1 MKKSNIGTWFVAVS
15 LGVGLAVG
23 LVAQAWAEY
32 PPEDGN
38 VVLAADST
46 TADLGEEVA
55 VTATISDQNG
65 DPAANVDCTFSISEQ
80 PGDDA
85 SVDAGPFISDADGN
99 VSTTLDTGSTEGTIV
114 VDVDCGDLSAQ
125 VSVVAG
131 TAAAPPASLPSTGI
145 GAGAEAGST
154 VWALWA
160 LIAMGVTV
168 GFSGLALGLRR
179 SKA

>member
-1 MKKSNIGTWFVAVS
+1 MRRSNIGTWFVAVS
-15 LGVGLAVG
+15 LGVGLAAG
-23 LVAQAWAEY
+23 LVAQAWADY
-32 PPEDGN
+32 PPPGGS
-38 VVLAADST
+38 VVLAAEKT
-46 TADLGEEVA
+46 TADLGEDVA

-65 DPAANVDCTFSISEQ
+65 DPAAGVDCTFSISGQ

-85 SVDAGPFISDADGN
+85 SVDAGPFTSDAAGN
-99 VSTTLDTGSTEGTIV
+99 VSTTLNTGSTEGTIV
-114 VDVDCGDLSAQ
+114 VAVDCGELSAQ

-154 VWALWA
+154 GWAFWA

-168 GFSGLALGLRR
+168 GLSGLALGWRR